1 MKIAL
6 TGSHGF
12 IGRNLS
18 DFLKKKGFEARSISR
33 FLICGNM
40 EDLAS
45 SLAGTDVVV
54 HLAGAPVMQRWTKRN
69 RQIIHASRVV
79 TTWNLVKAMDFL
91 ESARRPK
98 VFISISAVGIYAPGN
113 QHDEHSQNLSKN
125 FLGAVVTDWE
135 NASTDLDREIRRVI
149 FRSGVVLGKDS
160 QMVRK
165 VMPFFKL
172 GLGGKIGNGKQP
184 FPFIHI
190 DDLVRIFY
198 ESMIRDD
205 YEGVYNLVAPEQAA
219 NETFT
224 KLLSRHL
231 NRPAFFRVPP
241 VFLKMILGEASATLL
256 EIPAVVPGR
265 LTSEANYQFRYP
277 TLSSAL
283 LEILNSGHPSGEAHG
298 SCV

>member
-6 TGSHGF
+6 TGAHGF

-18 DFLKKKGFEARSISR
+18 DFLKKKGFEVRSISR
-33 FLICGNM
+33 FLICGSM

-54 HLAGAPVMQRWTKRN
+54 HLAGAPVMQRWIKRN
-69 RQIIHASRVV
+69 RQIIRASRVI
-79 TTWNLVKAMDFL
+79 TTWNLVKAMNLL
-91 ESARRPK
+91 ETDKRPK
-98 VFISISAVGIYAPGN
+98 VFVSISAVGIYASGDH
-113 QHDEHSQNLSKN
+113 HDEYSQNLSKN

-135 NASTDLDREIRRVI
+135 NASTDLNREIRRVI

-160 QMVRK
+160 QIVRK

-198 ESMIRDD
+198 ESMIRENF
-205 YEGVYNLVAPEQAA
+205 EGVYNLVAPEQVA

-256 EIPAVVPGR
+256 ETPAVVPGR

-283 LEILNSGHPSGEAHG
+283 QEILNSGHLSGEAHE
-298 SCV
+298 SCA